1 MERKDNSLSYDG
13 INNNT
18 YNMIF
23 IDEPVES
30 RYSCNNREFIQGII
44 SQFTKLSD
52 EEINE
57 VLKKIPFF
65 KRKGN
70 GFIVKRHFKKYYFML
85 LDTVLKD
92 EKENLR
98 SDNRRGKCIPFSIG
112 MANSFDK
119 KCKVAI
125 GYLDN
130 SDKNYRVLH
139 AVFVDCSKEE
149 EYILD
154 YTNNVIMKKKDYI
167 KLNDYKIVNE
177 VTGEDIKK
185 DLPILLNIEHISTK
199 FYLCFRNE
207 VMKDLEKNNNVLK
220 LKNIL

>member
-57 VLKKIPFF
+57 VLNKVPLF
-65 KRKGN
+65 KRKKEGY
-70 GFIVKRHFKKYYFML
+70 IVKRHFKKYYFML

-139 AVFVDCSKEE
+139 AVFVDCSKKE
-149 EYILD
+149 EYVLD
-154 YTNNVIMKKKDYI
+154 YTINVIMKKKDYI
-167 KLNDYKIVNE
+167 ELNDFRILNE
-177 VTGEDIKK
+177 ISGEDIKK
-185 DLPILLNIEHISTK
+185 DLSLLLNIERMSTK
-199 FYLCFRNE
+199 FYLCFRDEIIN
-207 VMKDLEKNNNVLK
+207 DLEKN
-220 LKNIL
+220 KNILKIKKI